1 MGDAGC
7 QLQGAGFVTGF
18 ADRLGAF
25 GCGQDQAR
33 HLAHQVLA
41 AGTCAA
47 GGLLIGHLPNAGG
60 RALAELRGQAAAQF
74 AATGAAVGQ
83 QPVTRC
89 QLAFHG
95 AQGQDA
101 GLRCVAVEGIALDA
115 QDAVDAR
122 GVEGGFLVLAEE
134 HGDHGAFAAGQ
145 LVGQAQQVLVVAGET
160 AADHVRHH
168 ADVEGRLFDHMQ
180 RQLHHFTGSAALAGG
195 ALLGAAAVDALD
207 AVGADEARCRG
218 VGVLADQA
226 IGAHPARLSLG
237 LHGGMQGVQAVAGD
251 PLGARV
257 AADDV
262 AHGRASSVLFVGASL
277 LAKGMTSARCR
288 FASKLAPTPAAGAGM
303 FITPPPRQL

>member
-1 MGDAGC
+1 MA
-7 QLQGAGFVTGF
+7 GF
-18 ADRLGAF
+18 ADRFGAF
-25 GCGQDQAR
+25 RRGQDQPG
-33 HLAHQVLA
+33 HGAHQVLA
-41 AGTCAA
+41 AGAGAPAA
-47 GGLLIGHLPNAGG
+47 LLVGHLPDPCS
-60 RALAELRGQAAAQF
+60 RALAQLGGQAAAQF

-145 LVGQAQQVLVVAGET
+145 LVGQAQQVLVVAGE
-160 AADHVRHH
+160 AATDHVRHH
-168 ADVEGRLFDHMQ
+168 ADVEGRLLDHMQ
-180 RQLHHFTGSAALAGG
+180 RQLHHLGGGAALAGS
-195 ALLGAAAVDALD
+195 ALLGAAAVDALET
-207 AVGADEARCRG
+207 VGADEACGDRMG
-218 VGVLADQA
+218 ILADDA
-226 IGAHPARLSLG
+226 VGAHPARLPLL
-237 LHGGMQGVQAVAGD
+237 LHGGMQRVQAVAGD

-262 AHGRASSVLFVGASL
+262 AHGRASNGEWECIVGASL

-288 FASKLAPTPAAGAGM
+288 FASKLAPTAAAGAVLC
-303 FITPPPRQL
+303 ITPPPRQL